1 MKKTKNKILATAL
14 RLFNEQGLSQV
25 TLRTIANELGIS
37 QGNLSYH
44 YKKRHE
50 IIELLY
56 FQLVENISQQLV
68 HTMEG
73 STIDLAT
80 IFKISKTMMSS
91 FYDYRFFLLDF
102 AQIMREHPS
111 IKEHYAQLTAQRQQQ
126 FSFLFQQLIIEGTV
140 RPEELPNE
148 YAYLYQ
154 RTQILG
160 DFWMSSAEILN
171 KPLDAATFDK
181 YFIILSQQIYPYLT
195 EKGQVI
201 YRELL

>member
-1 MKKTKNKILATAL
+1 MKKTKDKILATAL

-56 FQLVENISQQLV
+56 FQLVEHIDQQM
-68 HTMEG
+68 TA
-73 STIDLAT
+73 STHAKTGLEIL
-80 IFKISKTMMSS
+80 FGISKTIMFS
-91 FYDYRFFLLDF
+91 FYNYRFFLLDF
-102 AQIMREHPS
+102 AQIIREHPT
-111 IKEHYAQLTAQRQQQ
+111 IKAHYAQLALQRQQQ
-126 FSFLFQQLIIEGTV
+126 FATLFQQLVAEGTIH
-140 RPEELPNE
+140 PEELPKQHTF
-148 YAYLYQ
+148 LYQ
-154 RTQILG
+154 RLQILS

-171 KPLDAATFDK
+171 KPLDSTTFDK
-181 YFIILSQQIYPYLT
+181 YFAILSQEIYPYLT

-201 YRELL
+201 YRKLLA